1 MTPYYLLMPQM
12 TLWWGRRVNEM
23 ALMARDKETGQ
34 SGGSGRSADTR
45 AVDAHHY
52 WAFLSYSHAD
62 SADADW
68 LHQAI
73 ERFVMPKALVGR
85 VTANGAVPKKLTPI
99 FRDRHELAASSDL
112 GGKIR
117 AALKQSRFLI
127 VLCSPAA
134 AGSRWVNE
142 EILTFKKLHGER
154 RILAAIVGGEPW
166 ASEIAGREGEEC
178 FPPALRE
185 KFDRKGQATGKRA
198 EPIAA
203 DLRADR
209 DGREGGKLKLVA
221 GMLGL
226 GLDDLVRREQQR
238 RQKRLKYVAAAALAG
253 MTVTSGLAVF
263 AFDKRDEARDQRRE
277 AEGLVGFM
285 LGDLRE
291 KLEPIG
297 RLDALD
303 AVGSRALKYFESQN
317 KSELS
322 DAALAQRSK
331 ALTLMGEIASTRGDL
346 DGALSRYREALAG
359 TAEALRRKPDDAQ
372 RIFDHAQN
380 VFWVGSIDLRRG
392 QIGAAEAAMREYKRL
407 AARLIA
413 IDPTKKEW
421 QLEGAYAD
429 NNLGTILIDL
439 GRYREATLAFRS
451 ALDRRESI
459 LSADPGNATYRK
471 AFSEGLA
478 WLSEALEK
486 NGRIEDSLAQRERQ
500 IDFLDRLVNEPR
512 SDTDYHLSE
521 MVALRAAGRLL
532 AMRGDLSQALKYLA
546 RSVST
551 GDELMRTEPE
561 NTEWAGFTAAS
572 YADLGELQLDAGQ
585 VDPAG
590 VSARTACDITNRLM
604 AKDSSV
610 EDWRLGRQSHCLSL
624 RTLIA
629 LARGDTEE
637 AQTTSQAMEV
647 LTRSEARKGIT
658 ATKRELL
665 VFALLL
671 RGLSEGKAGDRTAS
685 QSAFSS
691 ALKSWPEGTAQ
702 TPTMTAR
709 LALIHEALGQS
720 AASDAEQAKLNAMG
734 YRHPTYSRE
743 RQMLR
748 KM

>member
-12 TLWWGRRVNEM
+12 NLWWGRRVNEM

-62 SADADW
+62 NADADW

-253 MTVTSGLAVF
+253 MTITSGLAVF

-285 LGDLRE
+285 LGDLRD

-303 AVGSRALKYFESQN
+303 AVGSRALQYYEGQN
-317 KSELS
+317 KTELS
-322 DAALAQRSK
+322 DAALTQRSK
-331 ALTLMGEIASTRGDL
+331 ALTLIGEIASTRGDL
-346 DGALSRYREALAG
+346 DGALRRYREAWAG
-359 TAEALRRKPDDAQ
+359 TAEALRRKPDDPQ

-380 VFWVGSIDLRRG
+380 VFWVGSIAWQRR
-392 QIGAAEAAMREYKRL
+392 QTSEALSAFQEYKRL
-407 AARLIA
+407 AGQLVTIN
-413 IDPTKKEW
+413 PGKPEW
-421 QLEGAYAD
+421 QLEGIYAD
-429 NNLGTILIDL
+429 TNLG
-439 GRYREATLAFRS
+439 
-451 ALDRRESI
+451 
-459 LSADPGNATYRK
+459 
-471 AFSEGLA
+471 
-478 WLSEALEK
+478 
-486 NGRIEDSLAQRERQ
+486 
-500 IDFLDRLVNEPR
+500 
-512 SDTDYHLSE
+512 
-521 MVALRAAGRLL
+521 M
-532 AMRGDLSQALKYLA
+532 
-546 RSVST
+546 
-551 GDELMRTEPE
+551 
-561 NTEWAGFTAAS
+561 
-572 YADLGELQLDAGQ
+572 
-585 VDPAG
+585 
-590 VSARTACDITNRLM
+590 
-604 AKDSSV
+604 
-610 EDWRLGRQSHCLSL
+610 
-624 RTLIA
+624 
-629 LARGDTEE
+629 
-637 AQTTSQAMEV
+637 
-647 LTRSEARKGIT
+647 
-658 ATKRELL
+658 
-665 VFALLL
+665 LLL
-671 RGLSEGKAGDRTAS
+671 EQSRFGEAS
-685 QSAFSS
+685 TVFPQ
-691 ALKSWPEGTAQ
+691 WPEG
-702 TPTMTAR
+702 
-709 LALIHEALGQS
+709 
-720 AASDAEQAKLNAMG
+720 D
-734 YRHPTYSRE
+734 
-743 RQMLR
+743 
-748 KM
+748 

>member
-285 LGDLRE
+285 LGDLRDE
-291 KLEPIG
+291 LEPIG
-297 RLDALD
+297 KLKALD
-303 AVGSRALKYFESQN
+303 AVGSRALAYYEKQD
-317 KSELS
+317 KKELS
-322 DAALAQRSK
+322 DEALAQRSH
-331 ALTLMGEIASTRGDL
+331 ALNLLGQIANSRANPDA
-346 DGALSRYREALAG
+346 ALARYREALRSTG
-359 TAEALRRKPDDAQ
+359 ELVERSPNDPQ
-372 RIFDHAQN
+372 RLFDHAQN
-380 VFWVGSIDLRRG
+380 VFWIGDITRRRG
-392 QIGAAEAAMREYKRL
+392 QASQAEVAYREYKSLADRMVAAEPNNPKWKMEVLYAKENLGLAVYNQRRFVEAARIFDSTIGPMKSLADSNPSNADYQKEYSTLLAWRADAMRSLGHTDDAIAAREQQLASLGRAISSGQTDVAFRQELIPAHQALGLLFISQGKLNKGIEQLRQSAAEADLLMPVEPDNAYWRGL
-407 AARLIA
+407 AAQAKLV
-413 IDPTKKEW
+413 
-421 QLEGAYAD
+421 
-429 NNLGTILIDL
+429 
-439 GRYREATLAFRS
+439 LAKS
-451 ALDRRESI
+451 
-459 LSADPGNATYRK
+459 
-471 AFSEGLA
+471 
-478 WLSEALEK
+478 
-486 NGRIEDSLAQRERQ
+486 
-500 IDFLDRLVNEPR
+500 
-512 SDTDYHLSE
+512 
-521 MVALRAAGRLL
+521 LL
-532 AMRGDLSQALKYLA
+532 AANKRADAATQARAGCDDARRVLA
-546 RSVST
+546 R
-551 GDELMRTEPE
+551 
-561 NTEWAGFTAAS
+561 
-572 YADLGELQLDAGQ
+572 
-585 VDPAG
+585 DP
-590 VSARTACDITNRLM
+590 SAT
-604 AKDSSV
+604 
-610 EDWRLGRQSHCLSL
+610 WRSL
-624 RTLIA
+624 RT
-629 LARGDTEE
+629 GC
-637 AQTTSQAMEV
+637 
-647 LTRSEARKGIT
+647 
-658 ATKRELL
+658 
-665 VFALLL
+665 
-671 RGLSEGKAGDRTAS
+671 LSIR
-685 QSAFSS
+685 
-691 ALKSWPEGTAQ
+691 
-702 TPTMTAR
+702 AR
-709 LALIHEALGQS
+709 LALRESAPAAALQLAVQAVAS
-720 AASDAEQAKLNAMG
+720 ARTEHSADPIKDRYSIAAEQRLLGDVRHRMGDDDGAKAAWAGGLAVLPNSGVERPWEKNERAELLRRLGDSKQARLLADQLDKMGFANA
-734 YRHPTYSRE
+734 T
-743 RQMLR
+743 
-748 KM
+748 